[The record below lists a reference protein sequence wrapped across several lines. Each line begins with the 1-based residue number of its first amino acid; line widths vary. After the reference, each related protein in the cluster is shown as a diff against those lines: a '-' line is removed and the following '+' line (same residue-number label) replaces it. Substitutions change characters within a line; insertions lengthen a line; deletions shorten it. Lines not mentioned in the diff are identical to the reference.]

1 MSSQTP
7 KLNNMNLVQ
16 TSSFINGRWKSAVNS
31 FPVLNPATGET
42 IAEVADVGVEEAELA
57 VQAAHSALPKWSGL
71 TAQERQK
78 IMEKWHSLI
87 LQNSS
92 DLAQLMTA
100 EMGKPMVES
109 RGEVQYGASFI
120 KWFGEEGKRVYGD
133 VIPSPKGNRKI
144 VALKQ
149 PVGVCVAIT
158 PWNFPLAMITRK
170 ISPALAAGCT
180 VVVKPAEDTPLTA
193 LALAELAKEAG
204 FPEGVI
210 NVITCSHAEH
220 VGMHLTTHPLV
231 RKISFTGSTEVGR
244 ILMKNAA
251 ENIAKI
257 SLELG
262 GNAPFIVFDDADI
275 PAAVE
280 GAIASKYRNAG
291 QTCVCANRILVQ
303 AKVYDD
309 FLEAFSQ
316 KVREL
321 QVGKGTEEGVQIGPL
336 INTAGLEKVEFL
348 LADAT
353 SKGAKVTTGGM
364 RNSTGELFFEP
375 TVIEGVTSNMK
386 MSSEEIF
393 GPVSP
398 IYKFETEEEAIQL
411 ANDTVYGLA
420 SYFYARDI
428 GRIWRVSEALEYGMV
443 GVNTGLISTEVAPFG
458 GIKQS
463 GMGREGSKYGIEDYV
478 EVKYVAMDY

>member
-309 FLEAFSQ
+309 FLVAFSH

-321 QVGKGTEEGVQIGPL
+321 KVGKGTEEGVQIGPL

>member
-1 MSSQTP
+1 MSLQTL
-7 KLNNMNLVQ
+7 KLSNKNLVQ
-16 TSSFINGRWKSAVNS
+16 TNSFINGRWKSSVNT
-31 FPVLNPATGET
+31 FPITNPATGET
-42 IAEVADVGVEEAELA
+42 LAEVADVGVEEAELA
-57 VQAAHSALPKWSGL
+57 VQAAHAALSGWSGRS
-71 TAQERQK
+71 AQERQK
-78 IMEKWHSLI
+78 TLEKWHSLI

-100 EMGKPMVES
+100 EMGKPIVES

-133 VIPSPKGNRKI
+133 IIPSPKSDRKI
-144 VALKQ
+144 VTLKQ
-149 PVGVCVAIT
+149 PIGVCVAIT

-170 ISPALAAGCT
+170 IAPALAAGCT
-180 VVVKPAEDTPLTA
+180 VVIKPAEDTPLTA
-193 LALAELAKEAG
+193 LALAELSREAG
-204 FPEGVI
+204 FPDGVI
-210 NVITCSHAEH
+210 NIITCSKAES
-220 VGMHLTTHPLV
+220 VGTHLTTHPLV

-251 ENIAKI
+251 QNIAKI

-275 PAAVE
+275 PSAVE

-303 AKVYDD
+303 SGVYD
-309 FLEAFSQ
+309 AFIKAFTE
-316 KVREL
+316 KVRAL
-321 QVGKGTEEGVQIGPL
+321 NVGNGMDEGVQIGPL
-336 INTAGLEKVEFL
+336 INAEGIEKVESL

-353 SKGAKVTTGGM
+353 SKGAKVTTGGS
-364 RNSTGELFFEP
+364 RNSSGDLFFQP
-375 TVIEGVTSNMK
+375 TVIEGVKEDMK

-398 IYKFETEEEAIQL
+398 IYKFETEEEAIEM
-411 ANDTVYGLA
+411 ANNTIYGLA

-463 GMGREGSKYGIEDYV
+463 GMGREGSKYGIEDYI